1 VIGLKYEEKAY
12 DELLD
17 WQRKIRKRGNKFGR
31 MSKNVQ
37 NKLNAMIPEKVH
49 QVFSEAVKGMVQS
62 VLSGSSLVFKK
73 TFPEMFTLEEK
84 EEKIKEQLDKYRKT
98 ATIEGAGTGAGG
110 LLLGLADFPL
120 LLSIKLKFLYDVARI
135 YQYDLKNLEE
145 RIFLLMVF
153 QLAFSSDEKRIET
166 LNIIENWDTEK
177 KRLTDLDWKR
187 FQQEYR
193 DYIDIVKMLQL
204 VPGIGAAVGAY
215 ANYKLLDRL
224 GETAIYAYR
233 MRYFNQLKNIKAY

>member
-1 VIGLKYEEKAY
+1 MKYEEKAY

-17 WQRKIRKRGNKFGR
+17 WQRKIRKRGSKFGR

-62 VLSGSSLVFKK
+62 VLSGSNLVFKK
-73 TFPEMFTLEEK
+73 PFPEMFTLEEK

>member
-1 VIGLKYEEKAY
+1 MIGLKYEEKAY

-17 WQRKIRKRGNKFGR
+17 WQRKIRKRGSKFGR

-62 VLSGSSLVFKK
+62 VLSGSNLVFKK

>member
-1 VIGLKYEEKAY
+1 MKYEEKAY

-62 VLSGSSLVFKK
+62 VLSGSNLVFKK

>member
-1 VIGLKYEEKAY
+1 MIGLKYEEKAY

-62 VLSGSSLVFKK
+62 VLSGSNLVFKK

-204 VPGIGAAVGAY
+204 VPGIGSAVGAY

>member
-1 VIGLKYEEKAY
+1 
-12 DELLD
+12 
-17 WQRKIRKRGNKFGR
+17 
-31 MSKNVQ
+31 
-37 NKLNAMIPEKVH
+37 
-49 QVFSEAVKGMVQS
+49 
-62 VLSGSSLVFKK
+62 
-73 TFPEMFTLEEK
+73 MFTLEEK

>member
-17 WQRKIRKRGNKFGR
+17 WQRKIRKRGSKFGR

-62 VLSGSSLVFKK
+62 VLSGSNLVFKK
-73 TFPEMFTLEEK
+73 PFPEMFTLEEK

-98 ATIEGAGTGAGG
+98 ATVEGAGTGAGG

>member
-1 VIGLKYEEKAY
+1 MKDLEYEEKAY

-17 WQRKIRKRGNKFGR
+17 WQRKLRRKGNKFGR
-31 MSKNVQ
+31 LSKNVQ
-37 NKLNAMIPEKVH
+37 NKMNDMIPEKVH
-49 QVFSEAVKGMVQS
+49 KALTEAIKGMVQT
-62 VLSGSSLVFKK
+62 VLTGSNLVFKNS
-73 TFPEMFTLEEK
+73 FPQLFTLEEK
-84 EEKIKEQLDKYRKT
+84 ETKIKEQLDIYRKT
-98 ATIEGAGTGAGG
+98 ATVEGAGTGAGG

-135 YQYDLKNLEE
+135 YQYDLKNYEE

-166 LNIIENWDTEK
+166 LNIIENWDEEK
-177 KRLTDLDWKR
+177 KRFVDLDWQA

-193 DYIDIVKMLQL
+193 DYIDLVKMLQL
-204 VPGIGAAVGAY
+204 VPGIGAVVGAY

-233 MRYFNQLKNIKAY
+233 MRYFNRLNNLNAY

>member
-17 WQRKIRKRGNKFGR
+17 WQRKIRKRGSKFGR

-62 VLSGSSLVFKK
+62 VLSGSNLVFKK

>member
-1 VIGLKYEEKAY
+1 MKYEEKAY

-62 VLSGSSLVFKK
+62 VLSGSNLVFKK

-204 VPGIGAAVGAY
+204 VPGIGSAVGAY